1 MNVSRRDYWLLT
13 AICAVVSIGALIFY
27 YHQGAI
33 LLYGDAVAHINIA
46 RRVFDSR
53 TPTLLGLG
61 TVWLPLPHLL
71 DIPFIMNDHMWQ
83 TGLGGSIPSMLVYIA
98 GALGIFRLV
107 RGLASRMTA
116 WIAALIYSLNP
127 NLMYMQATA
136 MTETLY
142 LALFVWAVVYFAEF
156 VRDVGDEPKRTSKS
170 LVKCGVMVALAML
183 VRYDGWF
190 LAAVIGIAA
199 LAVLWR
205 ENIAGAK
212 APNIQDSYRRPKGL
226 LYPAGFKSAIGDKT
240 SENDQGTFSSSTKSL
255 VSGWII
261 FVLLTGATAGAFLLY
276 NYEISGNALEFA
288 NGPYSARAIQ
298 ERSRTPSFPTYP
310 GENSPRDAALQFL
323 KVSRLNM
330 GEGPAE
336 YLLFTVAFIALL
348 AAIYF
353 ARRYL
358 PWTILWTPVIFY
370 MLCVAW
376 GSVPIYHPKWW
387 PFSYYNVRY
396 GLQLLP
402 AIAVFTA
409 LGCQFMT
416 NFFATKKVVAAAALA
431 VAVSY
436 FSVWYHTPICLREAH
451 ANGDA
456 RMTFEQALAAELK
469 KLPASATLMMDCGAH
484 SGAVQLA
491 GIPFRRVLRESNPPY
506 WEQALTRPAQ
516 SADYII
522 AFPGDSVARAVQEFP
537 KGLSQVATVGT
548 PSGPGAV
555 IYRTM
560 R

>member
-1 MNVSRRDYWLLT
+1 MRRDYWLLT
-13 AICAVVSIGALIFY
+13 GICTVVSIGALIFY

-71 DIPFIMNDHMWQ
+71 DIPFIVNDRMWQ
-83 TGLGGSIPSMLVYIA
+83 TGLGASIPSMLSYML

-107 RGLASRMTA
+107 RGLGSPVTA
-116 WIAALIYSLNP
+116 WIAALIYALNP
-127 NLMYMQATA
+127 NLIYMQATA

-142 LALFVWAVVYFAEF
+142 LALFVWAAVYFSEF
-156 VRDVGDEPKRTSKS
+156 VRQAGEEPRSAGRSLMKS
-170 LVKCGVMVALAML
+170 GAMVALAML

-190 LAAVIGIAA
+190 LAAVIAVSALGVIWRSRAKAAA
-199 LAVLWR
+199 LA
-205 ENIAGAK
+205 
-212 APNIQDSYRRPKGL
+212 P
-226 LYPAGFKSAIGDKT
+226 
-240 SENDQGTFSSSTKSL
+240 
-255 VSGWII
+255 GWIV
-261 FVLLTGATAGAFLLY
+261 FVLLAGATAGAFLFY

-323 KVSRLNM
+323 KVSRLNT

-336 YLLFTVAFIALL
+336 YLLFTAAFIALL
-348 AAIYF
+348 AVFYF
-353 ARRYL
+353 SRHYW

-370 MLCVAW
+370 MLSVAW
-376 GSVPIYHPKWW
+376 GSVPIYHPRWW

-402 AIAVFTA
+402 AIAVFAA
-409 LGCQFMT
+409 LACQFMA
-416 NFFATKKVVAAAALA
+416 NFFRVKRVVAIAAVV
-431 VAVSY
+431 VAISY
-436 FSVWYHTPICLREAH
+436 FSVWYATPICLREAH

-456 RMTFEQALAAELK
+456 RNAFELSLARELA

-484 SGAVQLA
+484 SGAMQLA

-516 SADYII
+516 SADYVI
-522 AFPGDSVARAVQEFP
+522 AFPGDAVDRAVHQFP
-537 KGLSQVATVGT
+537 GGLMRVAIVGT
-548 PSGPGAV
+548 PAGGGAV
-555 IYRTM
+555 IYRAM